1 MKVFLL
7 AVTILLLLSR
17 IKSTPRM
24 LSRTLYEANL
34 QKSVTKLK
42 KQIDD
47 IETTSDKNTV
57 LQITQYIIVALVWLY
72 SLLIVIYYILIG
84 NRFQTNTMMLVLTAL
99 QIVTMFISTRRTVK
113 EFDLTN
119 IESMNNVQFRRSW
132 LLFNMILDYIY
143 YPITICLLLT

>member
-7 AVTILLLLSR
+7 AVTILLLISR
-17 IKSTPRM
+17 VKSTPRT
-24 LSRTLYEANL
+24 LSRTLYESNL
-34 QKSVTKLK
+34 QKNVAKLK

-47 IETTSDKNTV
+47 IETMSDKNTV

-72 SLLIVIYYILIG
+72 SLLIIIYYILIG
-84 NRFQTNTMMLVLTAL
+84 NRFQTNTMMLMLTAL
-99 QIVTMFISTRRTVK
+99 QIVTMFISTRNTVK

-143 YPITICLLLT
+143 YPMTICLLLT

>member
-7 AVTILLLLSR
+7 AATILLLISR
-17 IKSTPRM
+17 VKSTPRT
-24 LSRTLYEANL
+24 LSRTLYESNL
-34 QKSVTKLK
+34 QKNVAKLK

-47 IETTSDKNTV
+47 IETMSDKNTV

-72 SLLIVIYYILIG
+72 SLLIIIYYILIG
-84 NRFQTNTMMLVLTAL
+84 NRFQTNTMMLMLTAL
-99 QIVTMFISTRRTVK
+99 QIVTMFISTRNTVK

-119 IESMNNVQFRRSW
+119 IENMNNAQFRRSW

-143 YPITICLLLT
+143 YPMTICLLLS

>member
-7 AVTILLLLSR
+7 AVTILLLISR
-17 IKSTPRM
+17 IKSTPRA
-24 LSRTLYEANL
+24 LSKTLYEANL

-57 LQITQYIIVALVWLY
+57 LQVTQYIIAVLVWLY
-72 SLLIVIYYILIG
+72 SLLIIIYYILIG
-84 NRFQTNTMMLVLTAL
+84 NRFQMHTMMLMLTAI
-99 QIVTMFISTRRTVK
+99 QIVTMFISTRNTVK
-113 EFDLTN
+113 EFDLMN
-119 IESMNNVQFRRSW
+119 IENMNNIKFRRSW

-143 YPITICLLLT
+143 YPMTICLLLA

>member
-24 LSRTLYEANL
+24 LSKTLYEANL

-72 SLLIVIYYILIG
+72 SLLIVIYYILAG
-84 NRFQTNTMMLVLTAL
+84 NRFQTNTMMLMLTAL
-99 QIVTMFISTRRTVK
+99 QIVTMFISTRNTVK

-143 YPITICLLLT
+143 YPMTICLLLT